1 MANKPILFS
10 AAMVAAILDGRK
22 TQTRRV
28 MKTQMPENFWR
39 EGGIDT
45 AGEYAYAVP
54 LAEEEKDDHL
64 VHECK
69 FPYGNIGDTLWVREE
84 HYRVGHWEKCGKT
97 KTGKQ
102 KWKFVADISG
112 DVRYSDNPPSDF
124 MVSRSKEYPDV
135 NLWYKRLARFMP
147 RSLSRIR
154 LEITDIRVERLKDIS
169 QSDALSEGSYLG
181 KCDCFPKPRTPI
193 EAMVSQTWC
202 HVHGQEFKNLW
213 KSINGADSWDEN
225 PWVWVISFKVSDVKQ
240 EGRRTAACRTERQ
253 KRSKEKKCLQS

>member
-1 MANKPILFS
+1 MGNKPILFS

-28 MKTQMPENFWR
+28 MKTQMPENFCR
-39 EGGIDT
+39 IGGIDT

-54 LAEEEKDDHL
+54 LAEDEKDDHL

-84 HYRVGHWEKCGKT
+84 HYAVGHWEKNGTT

-102 KWKFVADISG
+102 KWKFVPDIGG
-112 DVRYSDNPPSDF
+112 DVRYSDTPPADF

-147 RSLSRIR
+147 RSLSRIK
-154 LEITDIRVERLKDIS
+154 LEIVDIRVERLKDIS
-169 QSDALSEGSYLG
+169 QKDAMAEGAPPSHHSID
-181 KCDCFPKPRTPI
+181 K
-193 EAMVSQTWC
+193 VSREIGHPDFSRSWFAQ
-202 HVHGQEFKNLW
+202 LW
-213 KSINGADSWDEN
+213 QSINGAESWDDN
-225 PWVWVISFKVSDVKQ
+225 PWVWVISFKVVEVRHSMSQ
-240 EGRRTAACRTERQ
+240 LTRRTAV
-253 KRSKEKKCLQS
+253 